1 VPVLMR
7 HGAQSRHAQGPA
19 LIRAGL
25 AGAAIGPAG
34 QPVTEHPGPAELTEP
49 LARLSPQARF
59 ASRLIGPGET

>member
-1 VPVLMR
+1 VPVLMC
-7 HGAQSRHAQGPA
+7 HGAQSRHTQGLA

-25 AGAAIGPAG
+25 AA
-34 QPVTEHPGPAELTEP
+34 AELTEP